1 MSCCN
6 AKEPIPSCPVRM
18 SDGRSFTDYRPRC
31 AINAELMTDL
41 KKQNVARSSYESR
54 IFLQNNAEEIMERSR
69 MYSIENLAPC
79 APCTRPFSDPGTM
92 YPQKYIV
99 KCSATSCEKIE
110 VNPDGLGTST
120 RLY

>member
-1 MSCCN
+1 
-6 AKEPIPSCPVRM
+6 M

-31 AINAELMTDL
+31 AINAELMSDL
-41 KKQNVARSSYESR
+41 TKQNLARSSYESR
-54 IFLQNNAEEIMERSR
+54 MFLQNNAEQIMERSR
-69 MYSIENLAPC
+69 MLSIENLAPC
-79 APCTRPFSDPGTM
+79 APCKRPFSDSGTM

>member
-6 AKEPIPSCPVRM
+6 AKEPIPPCPARM

-41 KKQNVARSSYESR
+41 TKQNLARSSYESR
-54 IFLQNNAEEIMERSR
+54 MYLQNNAENIMERNR
-69 MYSIENLAPC
+69 TLSIENLAPC
-79 APCTRPFSDPGTM
+79 APCKRPFSDPGTM

>member
-6 AKEPIPSCPVRM
+6 AKEPIPPCPSRM

-31 AINAELMTDL
+31 AINAELMSDL
-41 KKQNVARSSYESR
+41 TKQNLARSSYESR
-54 IFLQNNAEEIMERSR
+54 MFLQNNAEQIMERSR
-69 MYSIENLAPC
+69 MLSIENLAPC
-79 APCTRPFSDPGTM
+79 APCKRPFSDSGTM

>member
-41 KKQNVARSSYESR
+41 SQKNLARSSYESR
-54 IFLQNNAEEIMERSR
+54 MFLQNNAEHIMERSR
-69 MYSIENLAPC
+69 LNSLENLAPC
-79 APCTRPFSDPGTM
+79 APCSRPFNDPGTM
-92 YPQKYIV
+92 YPQRYIV

-110 VNPDGLGTST
+110 VNPNGLGTST

>member
-1 MSCCN
+1 MSSCQ
-6 AKEPIPSCPVRM
+6 AKENKPHCPIKM

-31 AINAELMTDL
+31 SINAELLGDL
-41 KKQNVARSSYESR
+41 KNSKMMSSSYESR
-54 IFLQNNAEEIMERSR
+54 MFLQQNADLIMERNRLTSL
-69 MYSIENLAPC
+69 ENMAPC
-79 APCTRPFSDPGTM
+79 APCQRPFSDAGTM

-99 KCSATSCEKIE
+99 KCSSTNCEKIL